1 MLLQAE
7 ARAAGEF
14 VCDRCLDQFRMD
26 VTSRHSIVYIQG
38 AEPPDDLA
46 EFEEVQYL
54 PLDSNMI
61 DLGEDVRQFLILSL
75 PLKMLCREDC
85 AGLCPVCG
93 TNRNKSSCSCAMDE
107 GDPRWA
113 ALKRFLEN

>member
-1 MLLQAE
+1 
-7 ARAAGEF
+7 
-14 VCDRCLDQFRMD
+14 MD
-26 VTSRHSIVYIQG
+26 VVSRHAVVYLQG
-38 AEPPDDLA
+38 PESPEDLQ

-54 PLDSNMI
+54 SPDTNII

-75 PLKMLCREDC
+75 PLKILCREDC

-93 TNRNKSSCSCAMDE
+93 ANRNRSSCSCTTEE

-113 ALKRFLEN
+113 ELKRFLGN